1 MTTFDDE
8 RPRLLG
14 IAYRL
19 LGSFADAED
28 VVQETWIAWNEV
40 GAASVDNPAAYLA
53 KAVTHRALNRI
64 RTLARRR
71 EDYIGDWLPE
81 PVSSARLPDE
91 AAEIADSVSFAMLV
105 MLERLSPLER
115 AAFILRDVFDVS
127 TADVADTLERSP
139 EAVRKLV
146 SRARSRLKDDPP
158 DDADTASHTRTSLA
172 FADAV
177 QRGDVEAALALLSP
191 TVEFIAD
198 SGGRAR
204 ASRRPIVGADNVLR
218 FLLGALTKWQ
228 VDAINA
234 VDVNRRTALLVL
246 SASDGDGIYQVA
258 VRDGLIERIWATRN
272 PDKLSAVSG
281 P

>member
-40 GAASVDNPAAYLA
+40 DAASVDNPAAYLA

-177 QRGDVEAALALLSP
+177 QRGDADALVGYRDRAPQAARAHPTEEHYLPLLVALGAIDAADPRVRIDGGMTYGVLSMDSFAFGLPEVANAAL
-191 TVEFIAD
+191 D
-198 SGGRAR
+198 R
-204 ASRRPIVGADNVLR
+204 
-218 FLLGALTKWQ
+218 
-228 VDAINA
+228 
-234 VDVNRRTALLVL
+234 
-246 SASDGDGIYQVA
+246 VA
-258 VRDGLIERIWATRN
+258 QGEVA
-272 PDKLSAVSG
+272 
-281 P
+281 